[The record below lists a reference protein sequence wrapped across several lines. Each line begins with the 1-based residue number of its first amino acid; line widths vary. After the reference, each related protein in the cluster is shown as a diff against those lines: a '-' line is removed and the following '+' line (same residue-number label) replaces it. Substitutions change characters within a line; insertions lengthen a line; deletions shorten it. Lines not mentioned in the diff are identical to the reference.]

1 MPAGCR
7 AGYGSAPAPEASL
20 DRARVRTILSLSLP
34 IIGGMVSQNVLN
46 LVDTAM
52 VGSLGDAALAA
63 VGIGSFANFV
73 AIAFITGMSTGVQA
87 MAARRK
93 GEGRDDETAVPL
105 NGGLLVAVALA
116 VVWSAA
122 LWLAT
127 PELFPFLHDDPA
139 VLEVGVPYLR
149 VRLLAMVGVGMNFA
163 FRGYWNGVSRSRLYL
178 STIVIMHVVNIV
190 GNWVFIWG
198 NLGAPEMG
206 AVGAGLAS
214 TLAVYVGTLVYV
226 LLGLRFALK
235 AGFLRGLPDLAT
247 VRTMLRLAV
256 PAGISQEFLAAGY
269 LTLFWIIGR
278 VGTAELAAGNV
289 LQTITMVA
297 ILPGLGFGLG
307 ANSLVSQALGRGDPA
322 DARRWGWD
330 VVRVAAVVMGA
341 LGLPMLLVPDLV
353 LGVFLHDPDTLALA
367 RLPLRITGGTIVLDA
382 VGMVLLNALF
392 GAGAARTVMAVGV
405 SCQWLLGLPLAYL
418 VGPVLGYGLAAIWGA
433 QILYRGLQASVFA
446 VIWQRGSWASIRV

>member
-1 MPAGCR
+1 M
-7 AGYGSAPAPEASL
+7 
-20 DRARVRTILSLSLP
+20 DRTRVRTILSLSLP

-105 NGGLLVAVALA
+105 NGGLLLALGLSLA
-116 VVWSAA
+116 WSTV
-122 LWLAT
+122 LWLLT
-127 PELFPFLHDDPA
+127 PDLFPYLNDDPA
-139 VLEVGVPYLR
+139 VVDIGVPYLR

-178 STIVIMHVVNIV
+178 STIVIMHAVNIF
-190 GNWVFIWG
+190 GNWVFIYG

-214 TLAVYVGTLVYV
+214 TISVFVGTLVYV
-226 LLGLRFALK
+226 GLGLKYALG

-247 VRTMLRLAV
+247 IRTMLRLAV

-269 LTLFWIIGR
+269 LTLFWIIGQ

-307 ANSLVSQALGRGDPA
+307 ANSLVGQALGRGEPA
-322 DARRWGWD
+322 DAKRWGWD
-330 VVRVAAVVMGA
+330 VVQVAALVMGT

-405 SCQWLLGLPLAYL
+405 TCQWFIGLPLAYL
-418 VGPVLGYGLAAIWGA
+418 AGPVLGYGLVAVWAA
-433 QILYRGLQASVFA
+433 QIVYRGLQAGIFA
-446 VIWQRGSWASIRV
+446 VIWQRGKWAAIEV

>member
-1 MPAGCR
+1 
-7 AGYGSAPAPEASL
+7 
-20 DRARVRTILSLSLP
+20 
-34 IIGGMVSQNVLN
+34 MVSQNVLN

-52 VGSLGDAALAA
+52 VGTLGDVSLAA

-73 AIAFITGMSTGVQA
+73 SVAFITGMSTGVQA

-105 NGGLLVAVALA
+105 NGGLVLAGVLGLGLGALL
-116 VVWSAA
+116 WWAA
-122 LWLAT
+122 
-127 PELFPFLHDDPA
+127 PSLFPFLVDDPEVVA
-139 VLEVGVPYLR
+139 VGVPYLQ

-163 FRGYWNGVSRSRLYL
+163 FRGYWNGISRSRLYL
-178 STIVIMHVVNIV
+178 STIVVMHVVNIV
-190 GNWVFIWG
+190 GNWLFIYG
-198 NLGAPEMG
+198 NLGAPELG

-214 TLAVYVGTLVYV
+214 TISVYVGTAVYV
-226 LLGLRFALK
+226 LLGLRHALS
-235 AGFLRGLPDLAT
+235 AGFLRRLPDLDT

-256 PAGISQEFLAAGY
+256 PAGISQELLAVGY
-269 LTLFWIIGR
+269 LTLFWIIGQ

-289 LQTITMVA
+289 LQTVTMVA

-307 ANSLVSQALGRGDPA
+307 AASLVGQALGRRDPA

-330 VVRVAAVVMGA
+330 VVKVAALVMGT

-353 LGVFLHDPDTLALA
+353 LGVFLHDPETLALA
-367 RLPLRITGGTIVLDA
+367 RLPLCITGGSIVLDA

-392 GAGAARTVMAVGV
+392 GAGASRTVMGVSV

-418 VGPVLGYGLAAIWGA
+418 LGPVLGLGLVWIWGA
-433 QILYRGLQASVFA
+433 QLLYRGVQAVAFA
-446 VIWQRGSWASIRV
+446 VIWRRGAWARIEV